1 MSVFAS
7 GFCENFYGF
16 QHFHSVYSTSL
27 NRLIM
32 VELEIFQVIF
42 EGEGDGRY
50 FYLWGFRSKRDNYS
64 LIGGIGNKIG
74 FIL

>member
-32 VELEIFQVIF
+32 VELEIFQVIGN
-42 EGEGDGRY
+42 EGLDQ
-50 FYLWGFRSKRDNYS
+50 N
-64 LIGGIGNKIG
+64 GIT
-74 FIL
+74 IL